1 MPVTAKT
8 VGIDLGLNNLFITDS
23 GEKVDNPRHTKR
35 YEKKLA
41 YLQRKLAKKKKGSKN
56 RDKARQKVARL
67 HAKIAD
73 SRLDNLHKL
82 SRKLINENQVVCVES
97 LAVKNMI
104 RNPKLAK
111 HIADASWG
119 EFVRQLKY
127 KAEWA
132 GRTISEIDRFFPSS
146 KRCSCCGFVHESMPL
161 NIRNWPCPEC
171 NTYHD
176 RDINAAMNI
185 KTVGLAGLV

>member
-8 VGIDLGLNNLFITDS
+8 VGIDLGLNIIIGIMQNLFITDS
-23 GEKVDNPRHTKR
+23 SEKVDNPRQTKCH
-35 YEKKLA
+35 ENKLA
-41 YLQRKLAKKKKGSKN
+41 YLQRKLAKKKKGSQN

-67 HAKIAD
+67 HGKIAD

-82 SRKLINENQVVCVES
+82 SRKLINDNQDVCVGS

-104 RNPKLAK
+104 RNPKIAK

-119 EFVRQLKY
+119 KFVRQLKY

-132 GRTISEIDRFFPSS
+132 GRTIAQIDCFSLAKS
-146 KRCSCCGFVHESMPL
+146 VVM
-161 NIRNWPCPEC
+161 
-171 NTYHD
+171 
-176 RDINAAMNI
+176 
-185 KTVGLAGLV
+185 VAGLYMNQCRTE